1 MLAATG
7 AERRRD
13 PVAGGSRHVLWVIG
27 VLVGVRK
34 GLSFWWP
41 VLLLSVAGLFA
52 MRGSR
57 WNFRP
62 AIVAVIALHTLLIAS
77 WWDWQFGG
85 SDGHRGFTDLLAVFA
100 LPIAALYDRACSRP
114 GLRAAITVFA
124 CLAVSLPIVQM
135 LQYWMRIIPFSDVT
149 WDQYRGFFL
158 RFTR

>member
-1 MLAATG
+1 
-7 AERRRD
+7 
-13 PVAGGSRHVLWVIG
+13 
-27 VLVGVRK
+27 
-34 GLSFWWP
+34 

-77 WWDWQFGG
+77 WWDRQFGG
-85 SDGHRGFTDLLAVFA
+85 SDGHRGFTDPLAVFA
-100 LPIAALYDRACSRP
+100 LPIAALYDRACGRP
-114 GLRAAITVFA
+114 GLRAAIAVFA
-124 CLAVSLPIVQM
+124 CLAVSLPIVPM